1 MRKKFSHYDSVFK
14 LKVLRYM
21 WDNELSY
28 GQTAVHFDIRS
39 AGSVGVWE
47 RQYREGG
54 LAQLVPKPRGRP
66 KMPRTTSVAKHK
78 KDEDKS
84 RDELIAE
91 LHQLRMEVEFGK
103 KLDALVQAKKD
114 AAQAKK
120 RGSSSN

>member
-1 MRKKFSHYDSVFK
+1 
-14 LKVLRYM
+14 M

-28 GQTAVHFDIRS
+28 GRTAVHFDIRS

-54 LAQLVPKPRGRP
+54 LAQLVPKPRGRS
-66 KMPRTTSVAKHK
+66 KMSRTATIAKPK
-78 KDEDKS
+78 KDEDKT
-84 RDELIAE
+84 REELIAE
-91 LHQLRMEVEFGK
+91 LNRLRMEVEFGK

-114 AAQAKK
+114 AAPAKK